1 VSILSGLR
9 RGYLSARVGP
19 IHGHSWKRYIQK
31 ALTENDPNR
40 LLHFVYATEIALFFC
55 WQELDGKSDEPERAA
70 MPSAADI
77 YGQSRFTGWAG
88 RDSEMNTFQSID
100 VRLPKGYRATGQPL
114 FYRKCAACRYDFIG
128 EKKQAF
134 CASCRFDK
142 KYSRKVLS
150 A

>member
-1 VSILSGLR
+1 VSIFSGLR

-31 ALTENDPNR
+31 ALTENDPNQ
-40 LLHFVYATEIALFFC
+40 LPHFVYATEIALF
-55 WQELDGKSDEPERAA
+55 
-70 MPSAADI
+70 SA
-77 YGQSRFTGWAG
+77 GRNWTVSPMSRSGRQCRLRQISMGNQGLQVGLA
-88 RDSEMNTFQSID
+88 RDSEMNTFQNID

-134 CASCRFDK
+134 CASCRFEK
-142 KYSRKVLS
+142 KHSRS
-150 A
+150 EGP